1 MEKVETIAVK
11 VKTMDE
17 AIFDYQ
23 VATTDKIMDL
33 KEKILSVKI
42 DKTIN
47 LAIFNKTEGIRC
59 SN

>member
-23 VATTDKIMDL
+23 VATTDKILDL

-42 DKTIN
+42 KKTIN
-47 LAIFNKTEGIRC
+47 LTIFNKNQGTGC
-59 SN
+59 AD